1 MDLISVIEISVVLLI
16 LDVMKSI
23 KSLFSVA
30 IIRDKIANLN
40 IDTILKNRNQLRDSI
55 RDEI

>member
-1 MDLISVIEISVVLLI
+1 MDLISVIEILVVLLI

-30 IIRDKIANLN
+30 IIRDKIANLIIN
-40 IDTILKNRNQLRDSI
+40 TILMNRNQLRDSI

>member
-1 MDLISVIEISVVLLI
+1 MDLISVIEILVVLLI